1 MPNTNS
7 ELIKSIGSNSL
18 DILSDYGEIAVD
30 ATIESGVLK
39 DIPIFGSLIKF
50 SKIGL
55 TIKDYLFVNKL
66 KSFLLSVNKISAKER
81 IEFIESNFSDKSKA
95 SDLGE
100 KLINTLD
107 KIDSTNKAFLVGKS
121 FNLYLLNKI
130 DRIEFYDLIYTI
142 ENFKLHYSEIFIET
156 CLSIENSNTKD
167 EIIDHFFTCG
177 LLYSK
182 NKQKL
187 LIYNENEPRYS
198 NDRLTDLGKLFLEDI
213 LEYDKDEL
221 LQKFRNKILNINYN
235 NSTKPEWVFI
245 EKIKKSKLQTLL
257 ESETLNSILNY
268 RVYSSFVSNYRNKTN
283 NIITRNSEDDFTI
296 YKRIEKKEP
305 KQG

>member
-1 MPNTNS
+1 MENTNTQ
-7 ELIKSIGSNSL
+7 LIKSIGSDSL
-18 DILSDYGEIAVD
+18 DILSDYSEIVLD

-66 KSFLLSVNKISAKER
+66 KSFLSSVNKISSKER
-81 IEFIESNFSDKSKA
+81 MKFIKSNFSEKAKA

-130 DRIEFYDLIYTI
+130 DKIEFYDLIYTI
-142 ENFKLHYSEIFIET
+142 ENFKIHYSEIFIET
-156 CLSIENSNTKD
+156 CLSIENSKTKD

-177 LLYSK
+177 LLYSEK
-182 NKQKL
+182 NRRMF
-187 LIYNENEPRYS
+187 IYSENEPRYS

-213 LEYDKDEL
+213 LEYDKVNL
-221 LQKFRNKILNINYN
+221 LQQFRKKILGIECT
-235 NSTKPEWVFI
+235 NSIKPEWIFVK
-245 EKIKKSKLQTLL
+245 KITKNKLKTVL
-257 ESETLNSILNY
+257 ELETLNSILNY
-268 RVYSSFVSNYRNKTN
+268 RVYGSFVTNHKNNKY
-283 NIITRNSEDDFTI
+283 NIIIKNSDDSFSL
-296 YKRIEKKEP
+296 YKRIKKNDSE
-305 KQG
+305 